1 MAANK
6 HAYRAVI
13 GHRGILPG
21 TEFASRMQAKKA
33 GLTKEQQRGISWGL
47 DEDDQR
53 VADAIVLNKGYEDDH
68 DTWDFVLYTGAG
80 GRNAETERQEADQ
93 SWTYEDN
100 EAVKRSFERKYFLR
114 VLRGYKGES
123 YLSPTAGYRYDGL
136 YEIESCSDGVGHSG
150 FRICKIAL
158 RRCNESMQELT
169 SLEMQLH
176 QVVDGE
182 APRRASTV
190 MRVVRDTAVAQRVKK
205 LHAHRCQV
213 CRLALLVG
221 VDGASYAE
229 GAHIQALGAHGKG
242 PDIDSNV
249 LCLCPNCHV
258 RFDRGAIYITD
269 DLHVI
274 DRYVEPAARQPTLLR
289 TVEGH
294 EIRRRFLRA
303 HRRMWGVD
311 GGGI

>member
-114 VLRGYKGES
+114 VLRGYKGS
-123 YLSPTAGYRYDGL
+123 RTYRQRLGTGTTD
-136 YEIESCSDGVGHSG
+136 
-150 FRICKIAL
+150 
-158 RRCNESMQELT
+158 
-169 SLEMQLH
+169 
-176 QVVDGE
+176 
-182 APRRASTV
+182 STKS
-190 MRVVRDTAVAQRVKK
+190 RVVQMEWATQGFEYAK
-205 LHAHRCQV
+205 LRCV
-213 CRLALLVG
+213 DVTSPCKNLLLWKC
-221 VDGASYAE
+221 S
-229 GAHIQALGAHGKG
+229 
-242 PDIDSNV
+242 
-249 LCLCPNCHV
+249 CT
-258 RFDRGAIYITD
+258 R
-269 DLHVI
+269 
-274 DRYVEPAARQPTLLR
+274 
-289 TVEGH
+289 
-294 EIRRRFLRA
+294 
-303 HRRMWGVD
+303 
-311 GGGI
+311 